1 MIDFKNLNRDNLVEL
16 LTTEDE
22 KLLEQMFQEAYRV
35 KLENVGNVVY
45 FRGIIE
51 FSNIC
56 TKDCFYCGIRKSN
69 GKVERYMMGEDEI
82 LEMAK
87 WTYEANYGSL
97 VLQSGERSDEQFVTF
112 IERILKKVK
121 QNWNLGITLSL
132 GEQTE
137 ETFQRW
143 FDAGAHRYL
152 LRIETSNPELYKT
165 LHPADH
171 MHDMRLESLASLRRI
186 GYQVGTGVMI
196 GLPGQTAEDLA
207 NDILFFKEKDID
219 MIGMGPYV
227 VHHDTPLAEKM
238 PDFNKERQLD
248 LALRMIALTRI
259 HLKDVNIAST
269 TALQALDAK
278 GREYGLRAGANIIMP
293 VITDTKYRKQ
303 YLLYEDKPC
312 VDENASMCR
321 SCLEGR
327 IQSVGESISYGE
339 WGDSPHFKRRNNG

>member
-1 MIDFKNLNRDNLVEL
+1 MIDFNNVNRDNLIEL

-22 KLLEQMFQEAYRV
+22 KLIEQMFHEAYRI

-69 GKVERYMMGEDEI
+69 GKVERYMMSEEEI
-82 LEMAK
+82 LDMAK
-87 WTYEANYGSL
+87 WCHDANYGSL
-97 VLQSGERSDEQFVTF
+97 VLQSGERSDEQFVEF
-112 IERILKKVK
+112 VERILRKIKS
-121 QNWNLGITLSL
+121 QWNLGITLSL

-137 ETFQRW
+137 ETFKRW

-152 LRIETSNPELYKT
+152 LRIETSNQELYRT

-171 MHDMRLESLASLRRI
+171 KHDIRLESLDNLRKL

-196 GLPGQTAEDLA
+196 GLPGQTAADLA
-207 NDILFFKEKDID
+207 DDILFFKERDID

-238 PDFNKERQLD
+238 PDFDKERQLD

-259 HLKDVNIAST
+259 VLKDVNIAST
-269 TALQALDAK
+269 TALQALDPK

-327 IQSVGESISYGE
+327 IQSVGESIRYGE
-339 WGDSPHFKRRNNG
+339 WGDSPHFKRRQNG